1 MKSKII
7 SIILVLSLFLTFF
20 TSFVFAAA
28 ILTSSISATPATV
41 TPGQTITVVMRVT
54 NSGDQGSHNTTPSS
68 LTIGGTGSATLLT
81 SPSSQ
86 QIPSGQYRD
95 FTWTYT
101 AGAAGTVN
109 FTGNASGNSGN
120 NNGPIVSSTQ
130 TTSNDVNIST
140 PAGVLS
146 SSISATPATVTPGQ
160 TITVVMTVN
169 NTGGEQVNN
178 VTPSSLTLGG
188 TSTAT
193 GPVTGPSPGSANIA
207 AGGSATFTWTYTAGA
222 AGTVNFTGN
231 ASGTGATS
239 GATVSSTANAS
250 NDVTILGKNPLP
262 ENILFPG
269 VTLER
274 LILPS
279 GPIPIDGSIGAI
291 IDTGTSI
298 IIDGKEIPV
307 LELSE
312 GTKIIIG
319 QVNNKGFLTQTDATI
334 KFEKLPQGISIGIDP
349 QSQKIKAHSTGSY
362 ILTINVSPEVPEGE
376 YLITVI
382 ASTRRGVLDTDTIKF
397 VIS

>member
-1 MKSKII
+1 
-7 SIILVLSLFLTFF
+7 
-20 TSFVFAAA
+20 
-28 ILTSSISATPATV
+28 
-41 TPGQTITVVMRVT
+41 
-54 NSGDQGSHNTTPSS
+54 
-68 LTIGGTGSATLLT
+68 
-81 SPSSQ
+81 
-86 QIPSGQYRD
+86 
-95 FTWTYT
+95 
-101 AGAAGTVN
+101 
-109 FTGNASGNSGN
+109 
-120 NNGPIVSSTQ
+120 
-130 TTSNDVNIST
+130 
-140 PAGVLS
+140 
-146 SSISATPATVTPGQ
+146 
-160 TITVVMTVN
+160 
-169 NTGGEQVNN
+169 
-178 VTPSSLTLGG
+178 
-188 TSTAT
+188 
-193 GPVTGPSPGSANIA
+193 
-207 AGGSATFTWTYTAGA
+207 
-222 AGTVNFTGN
+222 
-231 ASGTGATS
+231 S

>member
-28 ILTSSISATPATV
+28 ILT
-41 TPGQTITVVMRVT
+41 
-54 NSGDQGSHNTTPSS
+54 
-68 LTIGGTGSATLLT
+68 
-81 SPSSQ
+81 
-86 QIPSGQYRD
+86 
-95 FTWTYT
+95 
-101 AGAAGTVN
+101 
-109 FTGNASGNSGN
+109 
-120 NNGPIVSSTQ
+120 
-130 TTSNDVNIST
+130 
-140 PAGVLS
+140 